1 MKDRMTIGEVA
12 RRTGASIRALRFY
25 DRLGIL
31 RVEGRSE
38 GNYRLFTDDVLD
50 CVRFINDL
58 KEAGLTLRQ
67 IQRLVRLECAGGDV
81 RAALADTYDE
91 ARRRVTRQIGR
102 LEATRQTLE
111 SRIAEVG
118 LDSLAQERV
127 QRVAI
132 HNTTRRAM

>member
-12 RRTGASIRALRFY
+12 RRTGASIRTLRFY

-38 GNYRLFTDDVLD
+38 ANYRLFTDDVLD
-50 CVRFINDL
+50 CVRCINDL

-67 IQRLVRLECAGGDV
+67 IQRLVRLESTGGDV
-81 RAALADTYDE
+81 RAALADAYAEVRGRLTG
-91 ARRRVTRQIGR
+91 QIGR

-111 SRIAEVG
+111 SRFAEMG
-118 LDSLAQERV
+118 LDSPVQERV
-127 QRVAI
+127 QRVAV
-132 HNTTRRAM
+132 HTRTRRAM